1 MNRHEILSNRLGIS
15 RGIGEDPGKGKKPL
29 PQLTYEQRNK
39 WSEYAERNPQQSFDA
54 LWSGF
59 QKVVPKS
66 GIDRNV
72 LKTELDTLMAKTQQ
86 EVKRDGSP
94 LYPSAHTGYSFPKVT
109 FNGKDYGRVN
119 SLMQTQT
126 PIPTPTDRYP
136 QKLISKEIPV
146 DTKNYWFD
154 EAKGLVAYEDP
165 YDGTIKYAEKEAMR
179 TPELKRK
186 SELIAAA
193 KKPAL

>member
-1 MNRHEILSNRLGIS
+1 MLSKRYQILENRLGLLS
-15 RGIGEDPGKGKKPL
+15 GIGGEDPKKKPL
-29 PQLTYEQRNK
+29 TYNQINQ
-39 WSEYAERNPQQSFDA
+39 WSNYVEKNPSRDFGL
-54 LWSGF
+54 LWEGF
-59 QKVVPKS
+59 SKLNPKS
-66 GIDRNV
+66 GIDKSV
-72 LKTELDTLMAKTQQ
+72 LKSDLDNLMKVTQQ
-86 EVKRDGSP
+86 ESKKDGAAVWST
-94 LYPSAHTGYSFPKVT
+94 AHTGYTFPRVF

-119 SLMQTQT
+119 ASMQTQT